1 MVFYISI
8 FGRNIEPPDK
18 ILNTEKSIACIQDEL
33 GHLGLGGP
41 TDLPY
46 KPEIT
51 HQHQHQPHTNVLVD
65 CSDSSAENTCQHR
78 WPPNSGTFGHPD
90 KPIGWMYG
98 LLGCMKPVLSFIG
111 KAGVIEI
118 KNQKAED
125 WEIPFE
131 QITDLEWLGSGAQG
145 AVFSGKLKNEIVA
158 VKKVKDVKETDIKH
172 LRKLDHENII
182 KFKGVCTQS
191 PVFCIIMEFC
201 PYGPLQ
207 NILKEEEVMLPSRL
221 VSWSKQIALGMQY
234 LHSHKI
240 IHRDLKSPNILIST
254 NEIVKISDFGTSRE
268 WNEISTKMSFAGTVA
283 WMAPEVIRNEP
294 CSEKVDI
301 WSYGVV
307 LWEMLTCEIPYK
319 DVDSSAIIWGVGNN
333 SLKLPIPSSCPD
345 GFKLLVKLC
354 WNTKPR
360 NRPSFR
366 QILSHL
372 EIAGPELL
380 RKTEKQYFE
389 TQRSW
394 KEEVRSHMKE
404 MTQNGTSI
412 HKVEQ
417 DLIRRRRAELLHAQD
432 IRLVYENKLEKT
444 NRLYLELSE
453 CMSQLQEKEKEIAER
468 EKKLP
473 GYKPS
478 RRFGT
483 TLRKMQYYRRR
494 LNGPPMMIAAS
505 TSTHQQQQQQS
516 SATPDPETTPESP
529 VKCTLYAQL
538 DSSSSQ
544 PKSYCVSSQKSKK
557 SRHRRVGSG
566 TFAAAPKYSPCRDRR
581 YQSEPENRKVKLVDT
596 ETQTDAMDVSET
608 DVSPSA
614 LCPSRDISMVL
625 EHHCPQQLEELQ
637 NVHVLDGMT
646 ITQSVQRISRTQM
659 AEPTHQQQQMIS
671 VQQLME
677 QRLQNHMQYSTSPMT
692 ITPTSPNG
700 NSLTTSDLTFQD
712 ACSSPDQL
720 LDDVMNSNERLDITD
735 CCSDNEN
742 LERLGR
748 KVIELINENRLSM
761 QTSTITSN
769 NSNSNSIITSTNHA
783 NNTNITKTTNA
794 SNNHNAGG
802 VLQQMPISPEN
813 GNSEGLI
820 GRDVTDEVVELRTT
834 PRLSRCSSLH
844 RSSMRQQSGV
854 SAGVGAS
861 DMVGNVLNANGVESN
876 EDICEDSW
884 SDEEGEDTD
893 YNYSLR
899 RRSIGRLPIGRGMR
913 ARRCYKTPI
922 TQKVSIQKRN
932 AIIISDEENTS
943 EYSHSPSSQHS
954 TLESNPDMPE
964 ALQKM
969 KIAANTNLSG
979 NQHHHQHSS
988 SKLSTT
994 TTTTTTSSNTDSET
1008 SESSEPESGED
1019 DDHSYDLPTVST
1031 STTITATIVQPQQ
1044 QRQPSFKKKSTSH
1057 KQQQQ
1062 QLIRDSNN
1070 ASFKQKH
1077 LNHSTTSSAAL
1088 SKNRKNDVISI
1099 PTYDKDGAINMV

>member
-1 MVFYISI
+1 MVFYISL
-8 FGRNIEPPDK
+8 FGRHIEPPDK
-18 ILNTEKSIACIQDEL
+18 VLNAEKSIACLQEDL

-51 HQHQHQPHTNVLVD
+51 HQHQHQPHKNVVVD
-65 CSDSSAENTCQHR
+65 LSDSSAENTCQHR
-78 WPPNSGTFGHPD
+78 WPPNGGTFGHAD

-118 KNQKAED
+118 KHQKPED

-131 QITDLEWLGSGAQG
+131 AITDLQWLGSGAQG

-158 VKKVKDVKETDIKH
+158 VKKVKDAKETDIKH

-191 PVFCIIMEFC
+191 PVYCIIMEFC

-207 NILKEEEVMLPSRL
+207 NILKEEEIMLPSRL

-240 IHRDLKSPNILIST
+240 IHRDLKSPNILISA
-254 NEIVKISDFGTSRE
+254 EQLVKISDFGTSRE

-333 SLKLPIPSSCPD
+333 SLKLPIPSSCPE

-412 HKVEQ
+412 HKFEQ
-417 DLIRRRRAELLHAQD
+417 DLIRRRTAEWRHAQD
-432 IRLVYENKLEKT
+432 IRMVYEDKLEKT

-473 GYKPS
+473 GYKPTK
-478 RRFGT
+478 RFGS

-494 LNGPPMMIAAS
+494 LNAPPMMITANAS
-505 TSTHQQQQQQS
+505 SAQQTQQQQS
-516 SATPDPETTPESP
+516 STPNPETTPESP

-538 DSSSSQ
+538 DGSTSQ
-544 PKSYCVSSQKSKK
+544 PKSYCVATQKAKK

-566 TFAAAPKYSPCRDRR
+566 SIACTAPKYSPCRDRR
-581 YQSEPENRKVKLVDT
+581 YMSEPENRKGKMVDT

-608 DVSPSA
+608 DLSPSA
-614 LCPSRDISMVL
+614 CFPTRDIASIL
-625 EHHCPQQLEELQ
+625 NHCPVPSQPIDVPTVTPSNSRQL
-637 NVHVLDGMT
+637 
-646 ITQSVQRISRTQM
+646 
-659 AEPTHQQQQMIS
+659 AEPQTALHTHQHPQQHHSSPQNQRMT
-671 VQQLME
+671 E
-677 QRLQNHMQYSTSPMT
+677 RLQHHQHQHHQQNGVQCNTSPLT

-700 NSLTTSDLTFQD
+700 NGSLTTSDVTFQD

-720 LDDVMNSNERLDITD
+720 LDDVMNSNERLDLAD

-761 QTSTITSN
+761 QSSMSNTSTGGP
-769 NSNSNSIITSTNHA
+769 TSTTPPTTMGQNHA
-783 NNTNITKTTNA
+783 TITAQPLT
-794 SNNHNAGG
+794 
-802 VLQQMPISPEN
+802 PEN
-813 GNSEGLI
+813 GNSESLQSSTMGDVIDGNGLTSADI
-820 GRDVTDEVVELRTT
+820 RS
-834 PRLSRCSSLH
+834 PRLTRCVSLH
-844 RSSMRQQSGV
+844 RNSGRQQS
-854 SAGVGAS
+854 
-861 DMVGNVLNANGVESN
+861 MVIGTGDATNANGESN
-876 EDICEDSW
+876 EDFCNDSW

-913 ARRCYKTPI
+913 PRRCFKTPVAPKI
-922 TQKVSIQKRN
+922 AIQHKRN
-932 AIIISDEENTS
+932 TIVLSDEENTS

-969 KIAANTNLSG
+969 AAANKKSATKN
-979 NQHHHQHSS
+979 NPIN
-988 SKLSTT
+988 
-994 TTTTTTSSNTDSET
+994 TTTSYSET
-1008 SESSEPESGED
+1008 ESSDTESGED
-1019 DDHSYDLPTVST
+1019 VDEDESYSLPSVST
-1031 STTITATIVQPQQ
+1031 AI
-1044 QRQPSFKKKSTSH
+1044 QRQPGHPAISYAKRKSTMTGPT
-1057 KQQQQ
+1057 
-1062 QLIRDSNN
+1062 RDNRTN
-1070 ASFKQKH
+1070 ASF
-1077 LNHSTTSSAAL
+1077 NHHHHNNKIGNSN
-1088 SKNRKNDVISI
+1088 SKNSNGRNSNRKNNIISI
-1099 PTYDKDGAINMV
+1099 PTFEKNGAINMV

>member
-1 MVFYISI
+1 MVFYISF
-8 FGRNIEPPDK
+8 FGKNIEPPDK
-18 ILNTEKSIACIQDEL
+18 ILNAEKSIACLQEDL

-51 HQHQHQPHTNVLVD
+51 HQHQHQPHKNVVVD
-65 CSDSSAENTCQHR
+65 LSDSSAENTCQHR
-78 WPPNSGTFGHPD
+78 WPPNGGTFGHGD

-118 KNQKAED
+118 KNQKTED

-131 QITDLEWLGSGAQG
+131 SITDLQWLGSGAQG

-191 PVFCIIMEFC
+191 PVYCIIMEFC

-207 NILKEEEVMLPSRL
+207 NILKETEFMLPSRL

-240 IHRDLKSPNILIST
+240 IHRDLKSPNILISA
-254 NEIVKISDFGTSRE
+254 EQLVKISDFGTSRE

-333 SLKLPIPSSCPD
+333 SLKLPIPSSCPE

-354 WNTKPR
+354 WKTKPR

-412 HKVEQ
+412 HKFEQ
-417 DLIRRRRAELLHAQD
+417 DLIRRRTAEWRHAQD
-432 IRLVYENKLEKT
+432 IRMVYEDKLEKT

-478 RRFGT
+478 KRFGT

-494 LNGPPMMIAAS
+494 LNAPPAMLTAAS
-505 TSTHQQQQQQS
+505 SSQTQTQQQPQQEQS
-516 SATPDPETTPESP
+516 STPNPETTPESP
-529 VKCTLYAQL
+529 VKCALYAQL
-538 DSSSSQ
+538 DGNTCQ
-544 PKSYCVSSQKSKK
+544 TKSFCVATQKSKNK

-566 TFAAAPKYSPCRDRR
+566 TFATAAPRYSPSRDRR
-581 YQSEPENRKVKLVDT
+581 YQSEPENRKNKMVDT
-596 ETQTDAMDVSET
+596 ETQTDAMDVSEP
-608 DVSPSA
+608 DISPSA
-614 LCPSRDISMVL
+614 YFATHDMATMLNHCPVLSQAIDISL
-625 EHHCPQQLEELQ
+625 
-637 NVHVLDGMT
+637 N
-646 ITQSVQRISRTQM
+646 VQR
-659 AEPTHQQQQMIS
+659 QQQFAQPQTAAAATTAAACNLIAQPRSMHHNHALS
-671 VQQLME
+671 EQQ
-677 QRLQNHMQYSTSPMT
+677 QRIPQAAQYNTTSPQA

-700 NSLTTSDLTFQD
+700 NGSLTTSDVTFQD

-720 LDDVMNSNERLDITD
+720 LDDVMNSNERLDIAD

-761 QTSTITSN
+761 QSSLSN
-769 NSNSNSIITSTNHA
+769 TSTNGHTPPIGNQA
-783 NNTNITKTTNA
+783 NTSQPLT
-794 SNNHNAGG
+794 
-802 VLQQMPISPEN
+802 PEN
-813 GNSEGLI
+813 GNSECLTSMHEVL
-820 GRDVTDEVVELRTT
+820 DVNNGSTAVEMRT
-834 PRLSRCSSLH
+834 PRLSRCAGLH
-844 RSSMRQQSGV
+844 RNSGRQQQQQPHQQQLQQSQ
-854 SAGVGAS
+854 SLAS
-861 DMVGNVLNANGVESN
+861 CGDVTNANGESN
-876 EDICEDSW
+876 EEFCNDSW

-899 RRSIGRLPIGRGMR
+899 RRSIGRLPIGRGR
-913 ARRCYKTPI
+913 PRRSYKTPI
-922 TQKVSIQKRN
+922 TPKMPIQSHKRN
-932 AIIISDEENTS
+932 TIIISDEENTS

-969 KIAANTNLSG
+969 AVAA
-979 NQHHHQHSS
+979 
-988 SKLSTT
+988 STT
-994 TTTTTTSSNTDSET
+994 QNQLIENNTTTSYSET
-1008 SESSEPESGED
+1008 ESSDTESGED
-1019 DDHSYDLPTVST
+1019 DDDDEEEESYDLPTVS
-1031 STTITATIVQPQQ
+1031 SAIHQQ
-1044 QRQPSFKKKSTSH
+1044 QRQVQLTAYNKKKNSVSNIADTTTTTSAAAAVAAR
-1057 KQQQQ
+1057 KGDSPKQSSFSSKKPQQQQ
-1062 QLIRDSNN
+1062 RNN
-1070 ASFKQKH
+1070 
-1077 LNHSTTSSAAL
+1077 
-1088 SKNRKNDVISI
+1088 KNDIISI

>member
-1 MVFYISI
+1 MQSLSKSREDLVTASKLASQIALASYKHQRHGSSPNLY
-8 FGRNIEPPDK
+8 RDQTDNIQ
-18 ILNTEKSIACIQDEL
+18 KSIACLQEDL

-51 HQHQHQPHTNVLVD
+51 HQHQHQPHKNVVVD
-65 CSDSSAENTCQHR
+65 LSDSSAENTCQHR
-78 WPPNSGTFGHPD
+78 WPPNGGTFGHGD

-118 KNQKAED
+118 KNQKTED

-131 QITDLEWLGSGAQG
+131 SITDLQWLGSGAQG

-191 PVFCIIMEFC
+191 PVYCIIMEFC

-207 NILKEEEVMLPSRL
+207 NILKEADCMKPSRL

-240 IHRDLKSPNILIST
+240 IHRDLKSPNILISA
-254 NEIVKISDFGTSRE
+254 EQLVKISDFGTSRE

-380 RKTEKQYFE
+380 RKTGKQYFE

-412 HKVEQ
+412 HKFEQ
-417 DLIRRRRAELLHAQD
+417 DLIRRRTAEWRHAQD
-432 IRLVYENKLEKT
+432 IRMVYEDKLEKT

-494 LNGPPMMIAAS
+494 LNAPPMMIAAAS
-505 TSTHQQQQQQS
+505 TGQIQVQQQQQQQEQS
-516 SATPDPETTPESP
+516 STPNPQTTPESP
-529 VKCTLYAQL
+529 EKCTLYAQL
-538 DSSSSQ
+538 DGNTSQ
-544 PKSYCVSSQKSKK
+544 PKSYCVATQKSKNK

-566 TFAAAPKYSPCRDRR
+566 TFATAAPKYSPCRDRR
-581 YQSEPENRKVKLVDT
+581 YQSEPENRKNKMVDT
-596 ETQTDAMDVSET
+596 ETQTDAMDVSEP
-608 DVSPSA
+608 DISPSA
-614 LCPSRDISMVL
+614 YFATHDMATMLN
-625 EHHCPQQLEELQ
+625 HCPELTQAIDLNSPQQQRNSQQFAQPQTAVASQQTTTAQHRNLQ
-637 NVHVLDGMT
+637 HNQMVSE
-646 ITQSVQRISRTQM
+646 QQQRI
-659 AEPTHQQQQMIS
+659 QQQAA
-671 VQQLME
+671 
-677 QRLQNHMQYSTSPMT
+677 QYNTSPSSPLA

-700 NSLTTSDLTFQD
+700 NGSPLTTSDVTFQD

-720 LDDVMNSNERLDITD
+720 LDDVMNSNERLDIAD

-748 KVIELINENRLSM
+748 KVIELITENRLSM
-761 QTSTITSN
+761 QSSLSNTSTTGH
-769 NSNSNSIITSTNHA
+769 TP
-783 NNTNITKTTNA
+783 
-794 SNNHNAGG
+794 
-802 VLQQMPISPEN
+802 PIQNVSQPLTPEN
-813 GNSEGLI
+813 GNSECLTVMRGEI
-820 GRDVTDEVVELRTT
+820 MDVVNNSSAAVEMRT
-834 PRLSRCSSLH
+834 PRLSRCASLH
-844 RSSMRQQSGV
+844 RNSGRQQQPPQLLQSQ
-854 SAGVGAS
+854 SMAS
-861 DMVGNVLNANGVESN
+861 CGDVTNANGGGESN
-876 EDICEDSW
+876 EDFCNDSW

-899 RRSIGRLPIGRGMR
+899 RRSIGRLPIGRGR
-913 ARRCYKTPI
+913 PRRSYKTPV
-922 TQKVSIQKRN
+922 TPKMPIQSHKRN
-932 AIIISDEENTS
+932 TIIISDEENTS

-969 KIAANTNLSG
+969 AVAAAAKKNTTK
-979 NQHHHQHSS
+979 QHD
-988 SKLSTT
+988 T
-994 TTTTTTSSNTDSET
+994 
-1008 SESSEPESGED
+1008 ESGED
-1019 DDHSYDLPTVST
+1019 DDEDNDESYDLPSVS
-1031 STTITATIVQPQQ
+1031 SATQ
-1044 QRQPSFKKKSTSH
+1044 QRQVQLTVYNKKKCSTGNSNEGDRPSQASFNSR
-1057 KQQQQ
+1057 QQQQ
-1062 QLIRDSNN
+1062 QRTN
-1070 ASFKQKH
+1070 
-1077 LNHSTTSSAAL
+1077 
-1088 SKNRKNDVISI
+1088 KNDIISI

>member
-51 HQHQHQPHTNVLVD
+51 HQHQHQPHTNVVVD

-131 QITDLEWLGSGAQG
+131 HITDLEWLGSGAQG

-412 HKVEQ
+412 HKFEQ
-417 DLIRRRRAELLHAQD
+417 DLIRRRTAEWRHAQD
-432 IRLVYENKLEKT
+432 IRMVYEDKLEKT

-494 LNGPPMMIAAS
+494 LNGPPMMITAS
-505 TSTHQQQQQQS
+505 TSTHQQQQQQTQQQS

-544 PKSYCVSSQKSKK
+544 PKSYCVSTQKSKK

-566 TFAAAPKYSPCRDRR
+566 TFAATPKYSPCRDRR

-608 DVSPSA
+608 DISPSA
-614 LCPSRDISMVL
+614 GCPSRDISML
-625 EHHCPQQLEELQ
+625 LDHHHCPQLLEQPQLVTSQ
-637 NVHVLDGMT
+637 PLDV
-646 ITQSVQRISRTQM
+646 TQQTVQQRNSR
-659 AEPTHQQQQMIS
+659 QQQQQQ
-671 VQQLME
+671 VVAEPQTAQQLQQLME
-677 QRLQNHMQYSTSPMT
+677 QRLHNQMQYSTSPMT
-692 ITPTSPNG
+692 MTPTSPNG

-761 QTSTITSN
+761 HSTTAAN
-769 NSNSNSIITSTNHA
+769 NSNSNSITSHT
-783 NNTNITKTTNA
+783 NNTTSA
-794 SNNHNAGG
+794 SNNQPCSNTTTNHGTLA
-802 VLQQMPISPEN
+802 SPEN
-813 GNSEGLI
+813 GNSECLV
-820 GRDVTDEVVELRTT
+820 GRDTTDETVDLRT

-844 RSSMRQQSGV
+844 RSSLRQQV
-854 SAGVGAS
+854 NTVAVGVGS
-861 DMVGNVLNANGVESN
+861 DVVGNVLNANAVDSN

-913 ARRCYKTPI
+913 ARRCYKTPL

-932 AIIISDEENTS
+932 TIIISDEENTS

-969 KIAANTNLSG
+969 KIAANTNVTG
-979 NQHHHQHSS
+979 NHQHTS

-994 TTTTTTSSNTDSET
+994 TTTTTTSNSSDSE
-1008 SESSEPESGED
+1008 SCDSSEAESGED
-1019 DDHSYDLPTVST
+1019 ESYDLPTVSSAT
-1031 STTITATIVQPQQ
+1031 TTTNTTATTIQ
-1044 QRQPSFKKKSTSH
+1044 QRQPSFHKKKSSH
-1057 KQQQQ
+1057 QQQHPHHHQ
-1062 QLIRDSNN
+1062 SQLVRDSNN

-1077 LNHSTTSSAAL
+1077 LVNSA
-1088 SKNRKNDVISI
+1088 KQRQQQK
-1099 PTYDKDGAINMV
+1099 AILFQYPLMTKMGL

>member
-1 MVFYISI
+1 MVFYISL
-8 FGRNIEPPDK
+8 FGRHIEPPDK
-18 ILNTEKSIACIQDEL
+18 VLNAEKSIACLQEDY

-41 TDLPY
+41 ADLPY

-51 HQHQHQPHTNVLVD
+51 HQHQHQPHKNVVVD
-65 CSDSSAENTCQHR
+65 LSDSSAENTCQHR
-78 WPPNSGTFGHPD
+78 WPPNGGTFGHAD

-118 KNQKAED
+118 KSQKPED

-131 QITDLEWLGSGAQG
+131 AISDLQWLGSGAQG

-158 VKKVKDVKETDIKH
+158 VKKVKDAKETDIKH

-191 PVFCIIMEFC
+191 PVYCIIMEFC

-240 IHRDLKSPNILIST
+240 IHRDLKSPNILISA
-254 NEIVKISDFGTSRE
+254 EQLVKISDFGTSRE

-333 SLKLPIPSSCPD
+333 SLKLPIPSSCPE

-366 QILSHL
+366 QILAHL

-412 HKVEQ
+412 HKYEQ
-417 DLIRRRRAELLHAQD
+417 DLIRKRTAEWRHAQD
-432 IRLVYENKLEKT
+432 IRMVYEDKLEKT

-453 CMSQLQEKEKEIAER
+453 CMSQVLEKEKEIAER

-478 RRFGT
+478 RRFAP

-494 LNGPPMMIAAS
+494 LNAPPMMITAAS
-505 TSTHQQQQQQS
+505 SSQQTQQQS
-516 SATPDPETTPESP
+516 STPNPETTPESP

-538 DSSSSQ
+538 DGSTSQ
-544 PKSYCVSSQKSKK
+544 PKSFCVATQKPKK

-566 TFAAAPKYSPCRDRR
+566 TFASAAPKYSPCRDRR
-581 YQSEPENRKVKLVDT
+581 YQSEPENRKGKMVDT

-608 DVSPSA
+608 DLSPSA
-614 LCPSRDISMVL
+614 YFPSRDIATL
-625 EHHCPQQLEELQ
+625 LNHCPLSSQPID
-637 NVHVLDGMT
+637 VPMVSHRD
-646 ITQSVQRISRTQM
+646 SRQP
-659 AEPTHQQQQMIS
+659 ANPPTVMPSQHHPNQAFQH
-671 VQQLME
+671 LAE
-677 QRLQNHMQYSTSPMT
+677 QRLQQQGVLYNQSPLT

-700 NSLTTSDLTFQD
+700 NGSLTTSDVTFQD

-720 LDDVMNSNERLDITD
+720 LDDVMNSNERLDLAD

-761 QTSTITSN
+761 QSSTSTTSAVG
-769 NSNSNSIITSTNHA
+769 TSTA
-783 NNTNITKTTNA
+783 AITPPMTAAAQNQNA
-794 SNNHNAGG
+794 TVTA
-802 VLQQMPISPEN
+802 MPIMSQPLTPEN
-813 GNSEGLI
+813 GNSEHSMVM
-820 GRDVTDEVVELRTT
+820 RDATDGNEPPIEIRT
-834 PRLSRCSSLH
+834 PRLLRCASLH
-844 RSSMRQQSGV
+844 RNSMRQQSSSGIGGV
-854 SAGVGAS
+854 DAT
-861 DMVGNVLNANGVESN
+861 NANGESN
-876 EDICEDSW
+876 EDFCNDSW

-913 ARRCYKTPI
+913 PRRCYKTPM
-922 TQKVSIQKRN
+922 TPKMPIQHKRN
-932 AIIISDEENTS
+932 TINISDEENTS
-943 EYSHSPSSQHS
+943 EYSRSPSSQHS

-964 ALQKM
+964 ALQQM
-969 KIAANTNLSG
+969 AAAGVKATTV
-979 NQHHHQHSS
+979 NQTII
-988 SKLSTT
+988 K
-994 TTTTTTSSNTDSET
+994 TTTSYSET
-1008 SESSEPESGED
+1008 ESSDTESGED
-1019 DDHSYDLPTVST
+1019 EEDEESYDLPTLAS
-1031 STTITATIVQPQQ
+1031 SSLAAI
-1044 QRQPSFKKKSTSH
+1044 QRQEHSAATSAKKKSSARTNST
-1057 KQQQQ
+1057 
-1062 QLIRDSNN
+1062 N
-1070 ASFKQKH
+1070 ASFNHHDHHDKSSSINSSSRSRNSKTVVNNTRQQQKR
-1077 LNHSTTSSAAL
+1077 ND
-1088 SKNRKNDVISI
+1088 KNNIISI
-1099 PTYDKDGAINMV
+1099 PTYEKNGAINMV

>member
-51 HQHQHQPHTNVLVD
+51 HQHQHQPHTNVVVD

-118 KNQKAED
+118 KHQKAED

-131 QITDLEWLGSGAQG
+131 HISDLEWLGSGAQG

-191 PVFCIIMEFC
+191 PVYCIIMEFC

-221 VSWSKQIALGMQY
+221 VSWSKQIAVGMQY

-412 HKVEQ
+412 HKFEQ
-417 DLIRRRRAELLHAQD
+417 DLIRRRTAEWRHAQD
-432 IRLVYENKLEKT
+432 IRMVYEDKLEKT

-494 LNGPPMMIAAS
+494 LNGPPLMITAS
-505 TSTHQQQQQQS
+505 TSTHQQQQQQQTQQQS

-544 PKSYCVSSQKSKK
+544 PKSYCVTSQKAKK

-566 TFAAAPKYSPCRDRR
+566 TFAATPKYSPCRDRR

-608 DVSPSA
+608 DISPSA
-614 LCPSRDISMVL
+614 GCPSRDISMVL
-625 EHHCPQQLEELQ
+625 EHHCPQHTVTSQPIDVPQ
-637 NVHVLDGMT
+637 T
-646 ITQSVQRISRTQM
+646 VQRNARQQV
-659 AEPTHQQQQMIS
+659 AEPQTA
-671 VQQLME
+671 QQLME
-677 QRLQNHMQYSTSPMT
+677 QRLQNQMQYSTSPMT
-692 ITPTSPNG
+692 MTPTSPNG

-720 LDDVMNSNERLDITD
+720 LDDVMNSNERLDITG

-761 QTSTITSN
+761 HSTTITSN
-769 NSNSNSIITSTNHA
+769 NSNSNSITTN
-783 NNTNITKTTNA
+783 NTNTNITTTA
-794 SNNHNAGG
+794 SNNQNQTCSHSNTTTTVLHNSA
-802 VLQQMPISPEN
+802 VSTEN
-813 GNSEGLI
+813 GNSECLA
-820 GRDVTDEVVELRTT
+820 GRDTTDDAVDLRT
-834 PRLSRCSSLH
+834 PRLSRCSSVH
-844 RSSMRQQSGV
+844 RNSMRQQVSG
-854 SAGVGAS
+854 GGS
-861 DMVGNVLNANGVESN
+861 DLVGNVLNANGLESN
-876 EDICEDSW
+876 EEICEDSW

-969 KIAANTNLSG
+969 KIAANNTNITG
-979 NQHHHQHSS
+979 NQQHHHHHHHHTS

-994 TTTTTTSSNTDSET
+994 TTTTTTDSET
-1008 SESSEPESGED
+1008 SESSEAESGDDED
-1019 DDHSYDLPTVST
+1019 VSYDLPTVS
-1031 STTITATIVQPQQ
+1031 SSTATTTTTAIATT
-1044 QRQPSFKKKSTSH
+1044 RQPSFSKKKSSH
-1057 KQQQQ
+1057 N
-1062 QLIRDSNN
+1062 QLVRDSNN
-1070 ASFKQKH
+1070 ASFKQKQ
-1077 LNHSTTSSAAL
+1077 LANSA
-1088 SKNRKNDVISI
+1088 KNRHNKSDIISI